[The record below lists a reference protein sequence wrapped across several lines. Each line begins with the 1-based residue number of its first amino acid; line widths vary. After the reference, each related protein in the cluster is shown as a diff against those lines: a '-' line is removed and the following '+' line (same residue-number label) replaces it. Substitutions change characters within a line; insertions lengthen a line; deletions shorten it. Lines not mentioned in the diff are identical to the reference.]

1 MTTQTT
7 SAPMTEQEIFG
18 MFEQTGPAATIS
30 PAELKAQGLYYK
42 VRGGRLTF
50 QSAQAKMPK
59 CAAAKPWAAR
69 MAAEF
74 GA

>member
-42 VRGGRLTF
+42 VRGGRMTVA
-50 QSAQAKMPK
+50 SATAKMPK